1 MEYNILLVDDD
12 PGMIRVMARMLAG
25 LGEFRFATHGEG
37 AIELVRD
44 WQPDLLILDAE
55 LPGISGFQVC
65 ERIKSDPTTRDVPI
79 IFVTSHSDH
88 DFEVKGLELGAADFI
103 AKPVNEALV
112 LARVRT
118 QLRLKRL
125 TDDLRRSATKDSVTK
140 LPNRLSFE
148 ETLGK
153 EWARNLRSGSEISLL
168 MVEMDHLELYTER
181 YGHQMVEQTMRKLA
195 KALNGTCDHPANY
208 LARFDRSTFALL
220 LPEGN
225 RAVAEKRAHLVIDT
239 VEKLA
244 IDHDA
249 SPISRHVTASVG
261 FSVYDRESHCWVQP
275 LDASGLGEIPLCDAA
290 DLRHCALGALDVAR
304 RSGRG
309 QAWWQDIG
317 RETSGK
323 LVHEVSPFRRAE
335 PMIPVT

>member
-1 MEYNILLVDDD
+1 MEHNILLVDDD

-25 LGEFRFATHGEG
+25 LGEFRFATQGEA

-65 ERIKSDPTTRDVPI
+65 ERIKSDPATRDTPI
-79 IFVTSHSDH
+79 IFVTSHGDR

-112 LARVRT
+112 LARVKT

-125 TDDLRRSATKDSVTK
+125 TDELRGSATKDTVTK
-140 LPNRLSFE
+140 QPNRISFE
-148 ETLGK
+148 ETLAK
-153 EWARNLRSGSEISLL
+153 EWARTLRSGSEISLL
-168 MVEMDHLELYTER
+168 LVEMDHLEPYTER
-181 YGHQMVEQTMRKLA
+181 YGHQMVDQTMRKLA
-195 KALNGTCDHPANY
+195 KALNSTCDHPANY

-220 LPEGN
+220 LPETN
-225 RAVAEKRAHLVIDT
+225 RDVAQQRAHKVLDT
-239 VEKLA
+239 IEKLA
-244 IDHDA
+244 IEHDV

-261 FSVYDRESHCWVQP
+261 FSVYDQASPCWVRP
-275 LDASGLGEIPLCDAA
+275 LDANGVGEIPSCNSA
-290 DLRHCALGALDVAR
+290 DLRHCALSALDVAR

-317 RETSGK
+317 RDTSGK
-323 LVHEVSPFRRAE
+323 LAREISPLFGAE
-335 PMIPVT
+335 TLTLVT